1 MPDLLLVLI
10 VIGTALV
17 LFAMAYVVS
26 RPRRR
31 TPLKPRHPGAPPH
44 RDEKEPDEQGGGVAT
59 LEAPPAPPEAAAPPD
74 AAAPPQAAAPPEA
87 PTVPAPEAPPAPPVE
102 ELTVGERFRRRL
114 ARSRNLLSAQVAD
127 LFGRGITDEAWEG
140 LEETLIAAD
149 VGVATS
155 LALVEQVRT
164 RTREEGVTGADGVIE
179 LLKDELRV
187 LLGAGPRDLVRC
199 HQDEPT
205 VWLVTGVNGTGKT
218 TSIGKLAARET
229 RAGRSVVLAAADTF
243 RAAAIDQLALWA
255 ERAAARL
262 VAKDPGADPAAVAY
276 DGYNAAKATDADVLL
291 VDTAGRLHNKKAL
304 MDELGKVKRV
314 LEKQAGDLQEVLLVI
329 DATTG
334 QNGVTQ
340 ARAFLDAVD
349 VTGLILTKLDG
360 TSKGGIV
367 VAVQRDLGIPVKLVG
382 LGEGIDDLAPFDVD
396 AFVEA
401 LFADRAAAA

>member
-1 MPDLLLVLI
+1 
-10 VIGTALV
+10 
-17 LFAMAYVVS
+17 
-26 RPRRR
+26 
-31 TPLKPRHPGAPPH
+31 
-44 RDEKEPDEQGGGVAT
+44 
-59 LEAPPAPPEAAAPPD
+59 PPET
-74 AAAPPQAAAPPEA
+74 AAPPEA

-102 ELTVGERFRRRL
+102 EITLGERFRRRL
-114 ARSRNLLSAQVAD
+114 VRSRNLLTAQVAD

-164 RTREEGVTGADGVIE
+164 RAREEGVTGADGVIE

-187 LLGAGPRDLVRC
+187 LLAAGPRDLVRSD
-199 HQDEPT
+199 HEEPT

-229 RAGRSVVLAAADTF
+229 REGRSVVLAAADTF
-243 RAAAIDQLALWA
+243 RAAAIDQLGLWA

-291 VDTAGRLHNKKAL
+291 VDTAGRLHNKTAL

-382 LGEGIDDLAPFDVD
+382 LGEGIDDLAPFDAD